1 MSLVADQIVDRRILS
16 RRVSF
21 WRIISVLM
29 AFALVAGLGVLA
41 GGGMP
46 TERASPHIARVSIT
60 GLITGDTATL
70 KLLESVQKS
79 SKVQAVILN
88 IESPGGTVSGS
99 EELYEG
105 IRRLA
110 SVKPVVAVVGNT
122 AASGAYIAAIGA
134 DRIISRGG
142 AIVGSI
148 GVIAQIPNATKLLSN
163 LGVEMETVRSSP
175 LKASPSGLEPT
186 PPEAKRALEATILD
200 SFAWFKGLV
209 KERRNMSDEQLK
221 LVADG
226 RVFTG
231 RQALPLKL
239 VDELGGE
246 IEAKKWLQSEKN
258 LAANL
263 NIEDWKRPDSSKPF
277 NFLRNMGDISQA
289 IGLQSLANILNTMSG
304 NIEQNQQ
311 TGLMVLWSPL
321 TETGSKEITLGQ

>member
-1 MSLVADQIVDRRILS
+1 MSLIADQIVDRRILS

-21 WRIISVLM
+21 WRIVSILM
-29 AFALVAGLGVLA
+29 AIALVAGVGILA
-41 GGGMP
+41 GGGLQ
-46 TERASPHIARVSIT
+46 TDHVRPHIARVSIA

-70 KLLESVQKS
+70 NLLESVQKS
-79 SKVQAVILN
+79 STVQGVILS

-105 IRRLA
+105 IRRLSA
-110 SVKPVVAVVGNT
+110 VKPVVAVVGNT

-134 DRIISRGG
+134 DHIVSRGG

-163 LGVEMETVRSSP
+163 IGIEMETVRSSP

-186 PPEAKRALEATILD
+186 PPEARRALEATILD
-200 SFAWFKGLV
+200 SFSWFKGLV
-209 KERRNMSDEQLK
+209 KERRNLSDDQLK
-221 LVADG
+221 VVADG

-246 IEAKKWLQSEKN
+246 MEAKRWLQREKK
-258 LAANL
+258 LPENL
-263 NIEDWKRPDSSKPF
+263 NIEDWKRSDSSKSF
-277 NFLRNMGDISQA
+277 NFLRNLAKLSQA
-289 IGLQSLANILNTMSG
+289 SGLESLSKVLSVISG

-311 TGLMVLWSPL
+311 TGLMVVWSPAG
-321 TETGSKEITLGQ
+321 ETSSK